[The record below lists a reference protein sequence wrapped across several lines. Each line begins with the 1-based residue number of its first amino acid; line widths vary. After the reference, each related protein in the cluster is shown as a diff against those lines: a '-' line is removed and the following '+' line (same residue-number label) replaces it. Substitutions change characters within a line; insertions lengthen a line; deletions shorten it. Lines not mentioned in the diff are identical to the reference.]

1 MMAEATETRLWG
13 MGDDGSGLSK
23 VVMQVSGMSAAWG
36 GFVFYVTIDNTMK
49 WGRGISIEI

>member
-23 VVMQVSGMSAAWG
+23 VVMHVSGMSAAWG
-36 GFVFYVTIDNTMK
+36 GFVF
-49 WGRGISIEI
+49 